1 MSSAYFNASNTASIE
16 AFGFRITKDGA
27 QIFRTMILVELE
39 LVLRAVPENAPPN
52 PKPVLSSIS
61 MPA

>member
-1 MSSAYFNASNTASIE
+1 MSSAYFNLSNTASLE
-16 AFGFRITKDGA
+16 AFGFRITKGGA
-27 QIFRTMILVELE
+27 HTSRTMMLAELE

-52 PKPVLSSIS
+52 PKPVLNSTS